1 MIIVL
6 KSGFY
11 LDLENTYDI
20 PTFLRNLIFVTDFVS
35 LGCKFVFQYKTCK
48 IYKNNHITGSGILLN
63 GLYKSNLYLRLS
75 LIFSLCMT
83 KIMALSV
90 ILLMRISLNFGAWDS
105 HISS

>member
-20 PTFLRNLIFVTDFVS
+20 PTFLRNLIFVTHFVS
-35 LGCKFVFQYKTCK
+35 LGCKFVFEYKTCN
-48 IYKNNHITGSGILLN
+48 IYKNNYITGSGILLN
-63 GLYKSNLYLRLS
+63 GLYKLNLYLLFT
-75 LIFSLCMT
+75 LHDE
-83 KIMALSV
+83 IMALSV